1 MFIHDAEGCGRGGGE
16 QCGNRIFQYLTT
28 TTATP
33 PYDDAIIVTTKRR
46 RTSCDLAEA
55 DARHHHGA
63 PCVHTEPLKQALS
76 SNALQGLSTYTESWQ
91 PRHPSALTP

>member
-16 QCGNRIFQYLTT
+16 QCGNRIFQYLTI

-46 RTSCDLAEA
+46 RTSCDLAET
-55 DARHHHGA
+55 DARQHGA
-63 PCVHTEPLKQALS
+63 RAHLKTSFELKR
-76 SNALQGLSTYTESWQ
+76 T
-91 PRHPSALTP
+91 